1 VTWDPA
7 GAGVTPVA
15 REPFPTDVIPAKAGI
30 QYTERQGT
38 SINEGMPKQPC
49 VYILASK
56 RNGTLYIGVTSD
68 IFNRTSLHKQ
78 DLIEGFTKRYGVHRL
93 VYYEMHLTMADAI
106 RREKR
111 LKKWNRAWKIRLI
124 ESMNPEWEALFDEF
138 WGVLNE
144 GPADRARRHLGRDRV
159 EM

>member
-1 VTWDPA
+1 
-7 GAGVTPVA
+7 
-15 REPFPTDVIPAKAGI
+15 
-30 QYTERQGT
+30 
-38 SINEGMPKQPC
+38 MPKQPC

-68 IFNRTSLHKQ
+68 LYIRTGVHKQ

-93 VYYEMHLTMADAI
+93 VYYEMHETMEAAI

-124 ESMNPEWEALFDEF
+124 ESMNPEWEDLFDEF
-138 WGVLNE
+138 WGAINE
-144 GPADRARRHLGRDRV
+144 GPADRARRHIGRDRV